1 LREELEREAKADNR
15 SLSNYI
21 VKILMERKVPP
32 LKEWAVRPARGLF
45 CFPEIFEAERMM
57 LDILNRYKTS
67 RRLVTEAN
75 NKFVLAQIYLS
86 NETYNI
92 AKELRNKMHEMQLC
106 IENRSRD
113 TFEDEKKLKAEIS
126 ELMEKLIKQ
135 MKDDLED
142 NKIF

>member
-1 LREELEREAKADNR
+1 
-15 SLSNYI
+15 
-21 VKILMERKVPP
+21 
-32 LKEWAVRPARGLF
+32 
-45 CFPEIFEAERMM
+45 
-57 LDILNRYKTS
+57 
-67 RRLVTEAN
+67 
-75 NKFVLAQIYLS
+75 
-86 NETYNI
+86 
-92 AKELRNKMHEMQLC
+92 MHEMQLC